1 MSQENVNVVRDIY
14 EAFGRGNIPAVL
26 ATLDP
31 NIEWIAANNSPYADR
46 SPYHGVNQV
55 LEGVFMR
62 IGADFDGF
70 TIKVGELLDAGDKI
84 VMLGSYS
91 GVVKA
96 TGKPIDAQVAHVWT
110 ITGGKVVKWQQYTDT
125 HHLAEAAKQ
134 TVNVALPA

>member
-1 MSQENVNVVRDIY
+1 MSQENVNVVRGIY
-14 EAFGRGNIPAVL
+14 EAFGRGDIPAVL

-70 TIKVGELLDAGDKI
+70 TIKVDELLEAGDKV
-84 VMLGSYS
+84 VMLGSY
-91 GVVKA
+91 GGAVKA

-110 ITGGKVVKWQQYTDT
+110 ITDGKAIKWQQYTDT
-125 HHLAEAAKQ
+125 HHLAEAARQ
-134 TVNVALPA
+134 PANVAQSA